1 MTDLTNSHATP
12 LSSLAVPGHRVLA
25 RCWEDARTIT
35 FAGQDDRTSAPV
47 FIKLLKTQRS
57 SVAEVEALR
66 RDYEWARRIEA
77 TGILPAVAQGS
88 AGGVGFLVVADDGS
102 RPLDEVLLTRQLPL
116 ASALQVVVR
125 LTAILHDFHRAQLV
139 HGNLNLQSIW
149 FNPQTGEPR
158 VTGLSSV
165 VSLADEKGESRTLN
179 SDLHFVAPE
188 QTGRIDRAVDPRTD
202 LYATGIVLYH
212 LLSGRLPFD
221 DSNSIELIHAHLARA
236 PRPLHEVAP
245 EVPTTLSHI
254 VTRLLAKSPED
265 RYQTARGL
273 EHDLAEC
280 LTQVRQRGTVADF
293 DLGSRDSKVA
303 LSISTKL
310 YGRERERQA
319 LRAAL
324 ERASAG
330 SVELVV
336 ISGSAGIG
344 KSRLARSIEQEARGH
359 GTFVAAKF
367 DQFRQNE
374 PYSFIVQVFRVLLDQ
389 LLASGEAVVQAW
401 RERLAEAVGP
411 NADVVSGVVPEFG
424 LLLGLRSP
432 AESGSAD
439 EQLPAAE
446 ERNRFNYVFRRLLRV
461 FARDKRTLSLFLD
474 DLQWADPASIG
485 LLRALLR
492 DPRASHLLVIGA
504 CRDEG
509 PGVGEV
515 TRMIDEIRA
524 RRAVTRLQLGRLD
537 PADVGVLIDDTLHC
551 GADRVADLAELL
563 WRKTDGNPFFIN
575 QLLRFLHHEQL
586 LAFDYG
592 EARWQWDLR
601 QIAAQGV
608 TDDVLDLMSRKLFT
622 LPLQAQEVLRAAAC
636 LGGTFDLADLAL
648 VMEMGDEALRDAI
661 RATAAEGL
669 VVPADEPGT
678 EAPTRHFQFL
688 HDRVQQAAY
697 ALISEH
703 ERQEVRLRIG
713 RRLLAGLAAEEHGNV
728 PFVVIDNLNAG
739 AGLVSS
745 AVEREE
751 IAKLNLAAGRRA
763 RDLAAFDAA
772 LGYFQGGIRLLTADS
787 WRQQYQLAFDLRIEC
802 FECAY
807 VTGHTDEANRIF
819 VEVLANARE
828 VRDKA
833 RAYYLKIISDSS
845 LDRSDEAVAMGLEAL
860 RLFGEAL
867 PAAPSKIQLLYQ
879 LAKVI
884 YRLRGRHADELL
896 RLPAMVDE
904 DRKVTLSLL
913 MSICPAAYFRNPDL
927 MSLAALRIM
936 QLSLQFGTA
945 NASSFGC
952 VLYGLV
958 RGGVFGDYKGGCE
971 FGRLAVDLAMRD
983 GSPTQRGK
991 IMMIHAG
998 FVRFWREP
1006 IDGSIE
1012 MLRASLRIALDAG
1025 DVQYA
1030 HYSMLQ
1036 IIFLG
1041 LARGAPLGEIRTE
1054 CTRHQQL
1061 IEQTTD
1067 WFALVS
1073 NGIRRQYVLALQGE
1087 TRHGSSLSST
1097 DYDEDVAAASFRAAG
1112 NLTAYTYYRI
1122 VKLQLTYLF
1131 GEHRAALKLW
1141 RETEADIESAINQIV
1156 LVEHYFYGGLAAIA
1170 LARQEHGRPARR
1182 MLRQCRRKL
1191 RAWAGHCPENFE
1203 VHRLLLDAEIA
1214 SFAGRVEQ
1222 SERLYH
1228 AAIEAAQR
1236 SRFQHM
1242 EALANELAGGAYLL
1256 RGLRRVAMT
1265 YLVEARKGYAR
1276 WGALAKVRQ
1285 LGELHPDLS
1294 MDEAPPPAAPP
1305 AIAPRGMAQLRE
1317 LSDFD
1322 MVMRATTGISA
1333 EMRSAQLLDKLMR
1346 LVLEAAVCDRGI
1358 FVTEDRDTLFIEA
1371 AGSGDA
1377 GGIRVGRT
1385 ACTEGS
1391 LEFSERM
1398 VRYVL
1403 RTGHRIVV
1411 DDMHVDA
1418 RFASCPYLVQR
1429 RPRSVACVPILR
1441 KGEVLGAIYV
1451 ENSHT
1456 QGAFVADRIQQLA
1469 LLANQVGAIVENTN
1483 LQRDLSEHSG
1493 HLREALQ
1500 KVELLEHIRRH
1511 LTKFVPK
1518 MLQERIE
1525 ANPEKPDIETRN
1537 VDVSI
1542 LFLDMAGYTSLSEK
1556 LDAEK
1561 LQNVIETYFSRF
1573 LGDILTNGGDVN
1585 EVAGDGL
1592 MIIFQHDDPRHHARA
1607 ATATALAIRDKTAAL
1622 NREAD
1627 GTLPEVV
1634 INIGIHSG
1642 EALFGANKMES
1653 EMGPRWVYTATGYT
1667 ANLAARIG
1675 ASAKEGVILVSDET
1689 AARLGNAFEVRPRGP
1704 QAFKGISRPI
1714 EVYSVESMIS
1724 AAEMSDG
1731 LDGRTGGP

>member
-1 MTDLTNSHATP
+1 MNDPPNSQAAL

-35 FAGQDDRTSAPV
+35 FAGQDSRTSAPV
-47 FIKLLKTQRS
+47 FIKILKSQRS
-57 SVAEVEALR
+57 SAAEVDALR
-66 RDYEWARRIEA
+66 RDYEWARRIEVS
-77 TGILPAVAQGS
+77 GVLPAVAHGF
-88 AGGVGFLVVADDGS
+88 ANGVGFLVVTDDGS
-102 RPLDEVLLTRQLPL
+102 RPLGELLLARQLPL
-116 ASALQVVVR
+116 AGALQVVIR
-125 LTAILHDFHRAQLV
+125 LASILHDFHRTQHV
-139 HGNLNLQSIW
+139 HGNLNLQTIW
-149 FNPQTGEPR
+149 FNAQSGETR

-165 VSLADEKGESRTLN
+165 ISLNDERNESHTLN
-179 SDLHFVAPE
+179 GDLHFVAPE
-188 QTGRIDRAVDPRTD
+188 QTGRVDRAVDPRTD
-202 LYATGIVLYH
+202 LYAVGIVLHH
-212 LLSGRLPFD
+212 LLCGRLPFD
-221 DSNSIELIHAHLARA
+221 ESNSIELIHAHLARA
-236 PRPLHEVAP
+236 PRPLHEIAP
-245 EVPTTLSHI
+245 ELPRILSDI
-254 VTRLLAKSPED
+254 VARLLAKSPED

-273 EHDLAEC
+273 EHDLTQC
-280 LTQVRQRGTVADF
+280 LAQVQQRGTIADF
-293 DLGSRDSKVA
+293 DLGSRDSTVA

-310 YGRERERQA
+310 YGRERERQE

-324 ERASAG
+324 ERATKG
-330 SVELVV
+330 SVELVL

-344 KSRLARSIEQEARGH
+344 KSRLARSTEHEARSC

-374 PYSFIVQVFRVLLDQ
+374 PYSFIVQAFRVLLDQ
-389 LLASGEAVVQAW
+389 LLASGEASIQAW
-401 RERLAEAVGP
+401 RERLAAAVGP

-424 LLLGLRSP
+424 LLLGLRSAEP
-432 AESGSAD
+432 ASAA

-446 ERNRFNYVFRRLLRV
+446 ERNRFNHVFRRLLRV
-461 FARDKRTLSLFLD
+461 FAREKHTFSIFLD
-474 DLQWADPASIG
+474 DLQWADPASLG
-485 LLRALLR
+485 LLRALIG
-492 DPRASHLLVIGA
+492 DPRASYLLVIGA

-515 TRMIDEIRA
+515 ARMIEDIRA
-524 RRAVTRLQLGRLD
+524 KRDVTRLDLGRLA
-537 PADVGVLIDDTLHC
+537 PTDVGVLIDDTLHC
-551 GADRVADLAELL
+551 GPERATDLARLL
-563 WRKTDGNPFFIN
+563 WHKTDGNPFFIN

-586 LAFDYG
+586 ITFDYE

-608 TDDVLDLMSRKLFT
+608 TEDVLDLMSRKLLT
-622 LPLQAQEVLRAAAC
+622 LPAPAQDVLKAAAC
-636 LGGTFDLADLAL
+636 LGGRFDLGDLAL
-648 VMEMGDEALRDAI
+648 VMQKRDQQVRDAI
-661 RATAAEGL
+661 QAAAAQGL
-669 VVPADEPGT
+669 VVSADDAGA
-678 EAPTRHFQFL
+678 EAPERQFQFL

-697 ALISEH
+697 ALISEQD
-703 ERQEVRLRIG
+703 RREVRLRIG
-713 RRLLAGLAAEEHGNV
+713 RRLLAGLAAEDHGNV

-739 AGLVSS
+739 ADLVSS
-745 AVEREE
+745 ATEREE

-772 LGYFQGGIRLLTADS
+772 LGYFRSGIKLLAADS
-787 WRQQYQLAFDLRIEC
+787 WGQQYGLAFDLRIEC

-807 VTGHTDEANRIF
+807 VTGHTKEANDIF
-819 VEVLANARE
+819 VEVLANART

-867 PAAPSKIQLLYQ
+867 PATPSKIQLLYQ
-879 LAKVI
+879 LFKVI
-884 YRLRGRHADELL
+884 YRLRGRKADELL

-904 DRKVTLSLL
+904 DRKAALGLL

-936 QLSLQFGTA
+936 QLSLQFGIGS
-945 NASSFGC
+945 ASSFGC

-983 GSPTQRGK
+983 GTPIQRGK

-1006 IDGSIE
+1006 IDASIE
-1012 MLRASLRIALDAG
+1012 MLRTSLRVALDSG

-1041 LARGAPLGEIRTE
+1041 LARGTPLDEIRTE

-1067 WFALVS
+1067 WFATAS

-1087 TRHGSSLSST
+1087 TRHGSSLSSA

-1112 NLTAYTYYRI
+1112 NLTAYTYYLI
-1122 VKLQLTYLF
+1122 VKIQLTYLF
-1131 GEHRAALKLW
+1131 GEHRAAEQLW
-1141 RETEADIESAINQIV
+1141 QETEANIQSVINQIV
-1156 LVEHYFYGGLAAIA
+1156 LVEHYFYGGLAALA
-1170 LARQEHGRPARR
+1170 LARQGGGRPARR
-1182 MLRQCRRKL
+1182 MLRQCRKKL
-1191 RAWAGHCPENFE
+1191 AGWAVHCPENFE
-1203 VHRLLLDAEIA
+1203 VHRLLLEAEFA
-1214 SFAGRVEQ
+1214 SFEGRIEHSEQ
-1222 SERLYH
+1222 HYDR
-1228 AAIEAAQR
+1228 AIETAQHG
-1236 SRFQHM
+1236 RFQHL
-1242 EALANELAGGAYLL
+1242 EALANELAGGAYLR
-1256 RGLRRVAMT
+1256 RGLRRVAMA
-1265 YLVEARKGYAR
+1265 YLAEARKCYAE

-1285 LGELHPDLS
+1285 LGEIHPDLAS
-1294 MDEAPPPAAPP
+1294 GDAAPP
-1305 AIAPRGMAQLRE
+1305 APSTARPPSGMAYLRE

-1322 MVMRATTGISA
+1322 MAMRATTGISA
-1333 EMRSAQLLDKLMR
+1333 EMRSARLLDKLMR
-1346 LVLEAAVCDRGI
+1346 LVLEAVLCDRGI
-1358 FVTEDRDTLFIEA
+1358 FLTEDRDTLFIEA
-1371 AGSGDA
+1371 AGSSDA

-1385 ACTEGS
+1385 AYTEDS

-1411 DDMHVDA
+1411 DDRHVDA

-1451 ENSHT
+1451 ENSLAH
-1456 QGAFVADRIQQLA
+1456 GAFMPDRIQQLA
-1469 LLANQVGAIVENTN
+1469 LLANQVGAIIENTN
-1483 LQRDLSEHSG
+1483 LQRDLSEHSS

-1500 KVELLEHIRRH
+1500 KVELLEHIRSH

-1561 LQNVIETYFSRF
+1561 LQGVVETYFSRF
-1573 LGDILTNGGDVN
+1573 LDDILLNGGDIN

-1592 MIIFQHDDPRHHARA
+1592 MIIFQHEDPRQHARN
-1607 ATATALAIRDKTAAL
+1607 ATATALTIRDRTNAL
-1622 NREAD
+1622 NREAH
-1627 GTLPEVV
+1627 GIRPEVV

-1642 EALFGANKMES
+1642 EALFGANKIES
-1653 EMGPRWVYTATGYT
+1653 EMGPRWVFTATGYT

-1724 AAEMSDG
+1724 AAEMQDE
-1731 LDGRTGGP
+1731 R